1 MRGPGEAQAGTR
13 PSGVPPVIIS
23 ALRVIGGPAAG
34 STIVVDRDLVVG
46 REVRPGGVSLSAD
59 EELSRHHA
67 RFQPLPSGSVMVEDL
82 GSINGTF
89 VNGERITIPRLLAVG
104 DEILVGATTMRLARV
119 ADDPRDRAGAPG
131 APGPPGAR
139 RGRRQGRRPR
149 VGRWRRCRPRRR
161 LRAPSPGPAVGV
173 GPGVVGGAPPA
184 DRGGRVGAGAD
195 RRRRLRGGPGHRS
208 AGRASG
214 AALDEM
220 TAEGTVYVE
229 SGASQ
234 PGANAIIAYRYRPG
248 GDLQPLDVTSY
259 PTGGAGGF
267 DLTNTG
273 ALDADGQIVV
283 SANHK
288 LLFAVNQG
296 SDTVAVFHV
305 LARGALAAVA
315 GSPFPSGGMAPAGL
329 AVSGNRLVVV
339 NKAQD
344 GVRDLASVVPNVTSF
359 LVQPDGSLRP
369 SGSVITAPLGSSPT
383 EALISP
389 DGKVVV
395 VPEEHGPF
403 LSLTLGPDGK
413 LAPAPGSPFSLPD
426 SIFPTGYPSTER
438 WALGLGAL
446 PGGGRSSDGV
456 LYGQAVDTAQLVVYR
471 YDDSG
476 RLSFVRAVA
485 DPGAYLPCWSLV
497 NAAGT
502 RLYTDNAGNNTMS
515 VFDLSDPLN
524 PRQLQVVTLKNA
536 GNPWDLRMDPTGRY
550 VFVLDPRDRED
561 LVTPGQGNEL
571 HTLVVNPDGTLTE
584 PSYSPVPIPVPLN
597 TNPIGLAVVG
607 R

>member
-1 MRGPGEAQAGTR
+1 VTAAVAFGAGH
-13 PSGVPPVIIS
+13 I
-23 ALRVIGGPAAG
+23 
-34 STIVVDRDLVVG
+34 VG
-46 REVRPGGVSLSAD
+46 R
-59 EELSRHHA
+59 
-67 RFQPLPSGSVMVEDL
+67 
-82 GSINGTF
+82 
-89 VNGERITIPRLLAVG
+89 
-104 DEILVGATTMRLARV
+104 
-119 ADDPRDRAGAPG
+119 PG
-131 APGPPGAR
+131 ASASPPDEAI
-139 RGRRQGRRPR
+139 
-149 VGRWRRCRPRRR
+149 
-161 LRAPSPGPAVGV
+161 
-173 GPGVVGGAPPA
+173 
-184 DRGGRVGAGAD
+184 
-195 RRRRLRGGPGHRS
+195 
-208 AGRASG
+208 
-214 AALDEM
+214 AL
-220 TAEGTVYVE
+220 GTVYLE

-234 PGANAIIAYRYRPG
+234 PGANAIIAYQYRAG
-248 GDLQPLDVTSY
+248 GDLQPLDVTAY

-273 ALDADGQIVV
+273 ALDADGQIVLN
-283 SANHK
+283 AGHT

-296 SDTVAVFHV
+296 SDSVAVFHV
-305 LARGALAAVA
+305 QAGGALAAVA

-369 SGSVITAPLGSSPT
+369 SGSVISAPLGSSPT

-403 LSLTLGPDGK
+403 LSLTLGANGK
-413 LAPAPGSPFSLPD
+413 MAEAPGSPYSLPAT
-426 SIFPTGYPSTER
+426 IFPSGFPGTQR

-446 PGGGRSSDGV
+446 PSGGV

-471 YDDSG
+471 YEDSG

-524 PRQLQVVTLKNA
+524 PRQLQVVTLKDA

-550 VFVLDPRDRED
+550 IFVLDPRDRQD

-584 PSYSPVPIPVPLN
+584 PAYSPVPIPVPLN

-607 R
+607 H